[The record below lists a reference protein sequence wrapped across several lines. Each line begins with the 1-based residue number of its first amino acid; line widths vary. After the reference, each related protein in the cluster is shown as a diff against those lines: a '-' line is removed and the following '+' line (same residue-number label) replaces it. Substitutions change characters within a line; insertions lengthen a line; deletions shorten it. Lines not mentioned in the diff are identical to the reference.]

1 MFLPVVCKFFA
12 SSLQVFCIEF
22 EKIAFVSGFEASVW
36 YPLLLPVFCK
46 FSSALCF
53 VPCGDLLTCYARDG
67 GIVSKTCKTEVKWVP
82 KCTTN
87 HAK

>member
-1 MFLPVVCKFFA
+1 LLLSVFRKLSD

-22 EKIAFVSGFEASVW
+22 VEIAFVSGFEASVW
-36 YPLLLPVFCK
+36 YPLLLPVFCN
-46 FSSALCF
+46 FSRLCF

-67 GIVSKTCKTEVKWVP
+67 ARIVFKTCKTEAKWVP

-87 HAK
+87 HNK